1 VSGAAR
7 AAGEAKVDRSSIHYT
22 TRTARGQ
29 RATLKAR
36 PHGISFPISLLWAA
50 RGPPAAGTS
59 HTTGHGRTP
68 VAGAH
73 TAGLRARISPSVLW
87 YRDKRDKIVGFHDY
101 TTRDATQSITR
112 KRGYKS
118 WAKSRACGRML
129 RCDGHFFRV
138 GPVR

>member
-1 VSGAAR
+1 MSGAAR

-59 HTTGHGRTP
+59 HTTHRGHGRTP

-73 TAGLRARISPSVLW
+73 TAGLRPRIFLPPCYGTEIREIRLL
-87 YRDKRDKIVGFHDY
+87 GFT
-101 TTRDATQSITR
+101 TTRLAT
-112 KRGYKS
+112 
-118 WAKSRACGRML
+118 L
-129 RCDGHFFRV
+129 HNL
-138 GPVR
+138 